1 MGRSGKALVSS
12 SFYKGTNSIR
22 GVSPLL
28 LHLNQTTSP
37 RPHLEYHQVRASTY
51 EFGMWGNTNIGSM
64 TGSLWSTHRIGTLGS
79 WILGWAH

>member
-12 SFYKGTNSIR
+12 SFYKGTNSVL

-37 RPHLEYHQVRASTY
+37 GPHLEYHHVRASKY
-51 EFGMWGNTNIGSM
+51 EFGMWGNTNIGSI
-64 TGSLWSTHRIGTLGS
+64 GSLWNTHRIGTLGS
-79 WILGWAH
+79 WILGWEH